1 MLNLPVHDAHD
12 PLLRTPPTAAPV
24 RPRQQPTGRRPDRP
38 QGVRGLFAACADTF
52 EGRRDTAVLMLLL
65 TVPAERR
72 WFGFALADVD
82 LELDVLPV
90 LGKDR
95 RRGRCRS
102 PSAPDCPGP
111 PPARPGPDTE

>member
-72 WFGFALADVD
+72 WSGSRSPTSTWNLTS
-82 LELDVLPV
+82 
-90 LGKDR
+90 
-95 RRGRCRS
+95 CRS
-102 PSAPDCPGP
+102 LVRTAGED
-111 PPARPGPDTE
+111 AAVRP